1 LSEGLIIFQ
10 RGLSQRGTAKLKQ
23 PNGAPSYILSKG
35 IIMFKFTM
43 GFAIGVFASPIIMP
57 VVANKLNDV
66 LSTEHFR
73 RVAARTRNS
82 YIR

>member
-1 LSEGLIIFQ
+1 
-10 RGLSQRGTAKLKQ
+10 
-23 PNGAPSYILSKG
+23 
-35 IIMFKFTM
+35 MFKFTM

>member
-1 LSEGLIIFQ
+1 MENSLVMVVFPHVLIDWTKDSPHI
-10 RGLSQRGTAKLKQ
+10 RKSPYL
-23 PNGAPSYILSKG
+23 KG

-66 LSTEHFR
+66 LSIENFR
-73 RVAARTRNS
+73 RVSARTRNS